1 MTATPTDNRLT
12 NFPPYFYSSQ
22 NIHEGLK
29 EGASKYFAED
39 LSIYAT
45 EVCGPVE
52 LALSPAAC
60 DSNPRLDKVCS
71 FAAGPML
78 SSSPPAAGAQG
89 PYAITVFADE
99 IHDDQGRYRG
109 QPPYHSLFGTLTQ
122 VTNNVKRPKSHRNM
136 ETLLFDKFSSSCA
149 VENLDAHTPS
159 PSSKKSC
166 RAAVLGLSRP
176 TSKKQEA
183 QQLKI
188 ALAASLRT
196 TAGESGD

>member
-89 PYAITVFADE
+89 PYAITRLFSLMKSTTTKAGTGGNLLTTRCL
-99 IHDDQGRYRG
+99 GR
-109 QPPYHSLFGTLTQ
+109 
-122 VTNNVKRPKSHRNM
+122 
-136 ETLLFDKFSSSCA
+136 
-149 VENLDAHTPS
+149 
-159 PSSKKSC
+159 
-166 RAAVLGLSRP
+166 
-176 TSKKQEA
+176 
-183 QQLKI
+183 
-188 ALAASLRT
+188 
-196 TAGESGD
+196 